1 MIVQTGKARRAAQK
15 RLERLQKDLDRPYTT
30 TKRAFMQLATDEAN
44 KLYEEKK
51 KELATEI
58 TGNIMFG
65 ITKTVSFM
73 MSTALEEAFG
83 FKAKRNAKAI
93 MHLMKYLEELQ
104 NPLVRVKFEDHE
116 KYWNEQGLRIT
127 EQEDGNMVVEA
138 R

>member
-1 MIVQTGKARRAAQK
+1 MGSVARTERR
-15 RLERLQKDLDRPYTT
+15 RLERQQKEWNKPFTT
-30 TKRAFMQLATDEAN
+30 TKKAYMELATQEAN
-44 KLYEEKK
+44 KLYDEKK

-65 ITKTVSFM
+65 ITKTVSYM

-104 NPLVRVKFEDHE
+104 NPLIKVKFEDHE
-116 KYWNEQGLRIT
+116 KYWNEQGLKIT
-127 EQEDGNMVVEA
+127 EREDGNMVVEA
-138 R
+138 